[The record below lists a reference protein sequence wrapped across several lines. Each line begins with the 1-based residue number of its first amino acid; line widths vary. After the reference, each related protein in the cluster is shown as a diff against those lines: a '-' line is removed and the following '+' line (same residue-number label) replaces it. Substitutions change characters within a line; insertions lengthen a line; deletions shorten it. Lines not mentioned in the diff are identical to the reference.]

1 MTITPATWVTSMK
14 LLEKAVA
21 SACTLFSIGIKK
33 EKKGSGEEGGGKSFS
48 SFYTE
53 SISVK

>member
-14 LLEKAVA
+14 LLKKAAA

-33 EKKGSGEEGGGKSFS
+33 KKRGAGRREGANPFHPFIQK
-48 SFYTE
+48 
-53 SISVK
+53 V